1 VISLP
6 CRKLNKT
13 SNYKELIMI
22 NESQKKRI
30 IDIWNTYIKSDKVVL
45 DVKGQEIDNINDSRK
60 KVIQFKS
67 YSC

>member
-1 VISLP
+1 
-6 CRKLNKT
+6 
-13 SNYKELIMI
+13 MI